1 MTLQMLEE
9 ENSPRAIIIF
19 PQDMRIVN
27 EETGEVTNL
36 PKGTPTKLHQEGSK
50 VIKPMETVEEG
61 PEGADE
67 VSRSLSNSIGAY
79 MSLSIL
85 IGAYWSSTLSSY
97 QLNLPF
103 PDWRAACPNKA
114 NQEGPGQ
121 DNRQGQAIGSC
132 ALYCQRTRPVHQG

>member
-1 MTLQMLEE
+1 MTLQMSEE

-79 MSLSIL
+79 
-85 IGAYWSSTLSSY
+85 
-97 QLNLPF
+97 
-103 PDWRAACPNKA
+103 
-114 NQEGPGQ
+114 
-121 DNRQGQAIGSC
+121 
-132 ALYCQRTRPVHQG
+132 